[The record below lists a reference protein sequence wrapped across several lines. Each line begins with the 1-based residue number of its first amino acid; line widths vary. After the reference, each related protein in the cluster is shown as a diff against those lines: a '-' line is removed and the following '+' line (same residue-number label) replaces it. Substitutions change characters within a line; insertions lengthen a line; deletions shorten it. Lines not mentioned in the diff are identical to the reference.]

1 MKSRKDKYKI
11 TKCEHIKKGT
21 TELCRE
27 ILVNYQNGEINAVVI
42 WDINEKDRNIILK
55 FCYAHSIRVYVMPK
69 ISDVILVGSEE
80 LHVFDTPILL
90 YSLSMEQRFIKRSID
105 VICSLILLV

>member
-1 MKSRKDKYKI
+1 
-11 TKCEHIKKGT
+11 
-21 TELCRE
+21 LCRQ
-27 ILVNYQNGEINAVVI
+27 ILDNYRNGEINAVVI

-90 YSLSMEQRFIKRSID
+90 TREYSLSMEQRFIKRSID
-105 VICSLILLV
+105 VDLLVDPVGSDFTADASDSACHQAL